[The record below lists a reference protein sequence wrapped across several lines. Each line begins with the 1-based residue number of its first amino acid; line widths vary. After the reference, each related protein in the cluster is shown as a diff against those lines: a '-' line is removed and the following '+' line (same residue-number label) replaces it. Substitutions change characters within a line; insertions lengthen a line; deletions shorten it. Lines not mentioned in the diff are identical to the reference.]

1 MAPGRYTRT
10 GDVRELLSA
19 ADDLFVV
26 SKPGDDVALSFDARA
41 LPPLPPGMART
52 YLLYGDGFSKEL
64 DINSASPDVVL
75 PLPYHGMK
83 EYPFRADD
91 APAAVRERQ
100 ARKAEA
106 FDTRVVARPLPPL
119 ELAE

>member
-1 MAPGRYTRT
+1 M
-10 GDVRELLSA
+10 
-19 ADDLFVV
+19 
-26 SKPGDDVALSFDARA
+26 ALSFDARA

-83 EYPFRADD
+83 EYPFRVDD

-106 FDTRVVARPLPPL
+106 FDTRLVARPLPPL